1 MAKRAQR
8 TRQTFVGNQVLID
21 ASGNRGDTNMKEQN
35 FPGKSKGFGD

>member
-8 TRQTFVGNQVLID
+8 TQQTFVGNQVLID
-21 ASGNRGDTNMKEQN
+21 ASENSRDTNKKEQN